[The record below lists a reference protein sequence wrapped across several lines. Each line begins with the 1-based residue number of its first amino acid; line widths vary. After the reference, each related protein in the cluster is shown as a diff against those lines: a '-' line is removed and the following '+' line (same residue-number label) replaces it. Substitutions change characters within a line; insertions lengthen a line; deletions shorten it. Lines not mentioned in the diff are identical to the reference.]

1 MPIPALDLHGFLPNG
16 VHLCTIEEVEN
27 IFCWNEC
34 RLEIWRGGLQ
44 FLSELI
50 TRNMAYPIYID
61 GSFITDKKLP
71 GDVDVVLDLT
81 HADDFTQFLCVKMF
95 QSERESIKARYHV
108 DFCPN
113 LPGNNDFSAFFQ
125 YIGPKTAT
133 IKGLNNKYRKGI
145 LRVESWQT
153 GLNK

>member
-16 VHLCTIEEVEN
+16 VHICTIEEIEN
-27 IFCWNEC
+27 TFCWNEH
-34 RLEIWRGGLQ
+34 RSKIWRGGLK
-44 FLSELI
+44 FLSKLI
-50 TRNMAYPIYID
+50 TRDMDFPIYVD

-71 GDVDVVLDLT
+71 GDVDIVLDLT
-81 HADDFTQFLCVKMF
+81 QADDFKQFLGVKMF
-95 QSERESIKARYHV
+95 QSEREIIKMEYCV

-125 YIGPKTAT
+125 YIGPKMAT
-133 IKGLNNKYRKGI
+133 IKGLNDKYRKGI